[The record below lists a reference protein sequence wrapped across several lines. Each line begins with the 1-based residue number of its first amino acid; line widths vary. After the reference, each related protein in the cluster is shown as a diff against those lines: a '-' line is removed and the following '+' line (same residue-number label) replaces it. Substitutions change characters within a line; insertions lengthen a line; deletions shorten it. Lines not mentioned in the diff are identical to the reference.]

1 DCTSGQWSFRGEIRA
16 YDDLYDF
23 NPSNHR
29 TETAEGMTRLGRE
42 VGQKFKDTTPYPIG
56 IPGAIPVNISG

>member
-1 DCTSGQWSFRGEIRA
+1 A